1 LDALKR
7 FLKVA
12 GFTGPRVQ
20 TWNLDVAFLADEN
33 ILGPEIAH
41 FTIKDFFH
49 FDLGSWET
57 EEQEPEFALLKFR
70 LAFFSVLDFL
80 NEEVREIFVGD
91 LNYEGHT
98 VRVPVEPQ
106 KPLVENWC
114 DLGMSR

>member
-1 LDALKR
+1 
-7 FLKVA
+7 V
-12 GFTGPRVQ
+12 RVKTQ
-20 TWNLDVAFLADEN
+20 PDKHLERLPAFEIAASVPLAD
-33 ILGPEIAH
+33 
-41 FTIKDFFH
+41 
-49 FDLGSWET
+49 
-57 EEQEPEFALLKFR
+57 
-70 LAFFSVLDFL
+70 VLDFL